1 MPLAHFALA
10 FEGLS
15 WTHPDVFPLMLCQ
28 TLLGFVDKRNT
39 SGKFTASPLAKYL
52 ARDGLAESMQPFCT
66 CYNDTGLFGVYW
78 VSDTS
83 KKEYIDDA
91 VTLIQREMVAITTGT
106 TEEELAMAK
115 NQLKYNMLVQMDGTS
130 AVAEEM
136 GRQMIAYGRRIPLA
150 ETFARIDAIEVEDVQ
165 RVTEKVIWDQEVA
178 FAAMGPNMKYVFD
191 INGLRRGTYWH
202 RL

>member
-1 MPLAHFALA
+1 MLAQ
-10 FEGLS
+10 S
-15 WTHPDVFPLMLCQ
+15 
-28 TLLGFVDKRNT
+28 LLGTYDLKRG
-39 SGKFTASPLAKYL
+39 SSQFSASQLASQLSKN
-52 ARDGLAESMQPFCT
+52 DCGMQSMQPFCT